1 MTTFSPDPDDV
12 RAHLSMMQSVI
23 TRMAENSRACKTW
36 SVTIVAAILVAVAR
50 FGMSISSESE
60 TGFGIVWITT
70 VPVLVFY
77 GLDVYYLALERSFI
91 QNYRNFVEQLHAGRL
106 ERQAMFMI
114 PARTVDFSNTTRAM
128 FSVTIWPVYL
138 MMMGAISAVHL
149 WG

>member
-1 MTTFSPDPDDV
+1 MTSTEPDREDI

-50 FGMSISSESE
+50 FWMAMSSESE
-60 TGFGIVWITT
+60 TGIGIVWITT

-77 GLDVYYLALERSFI
+77 GLDAYYLALERSFI
-91 QNYRNFVEQLHAGRL
+91 QSYRNFVEQLHAGRL
-106 ERQAMFMI
+106 EKQAMFVI
-114 PARTVDFSNTTRAM
+114 PSRSTDFSNTMHAM
-128 FSVTIWPVYL
+128 FSVTVWPVYL
-138 MMMGAISAVHL
+138 MMMGAISAVYL